1 MLKKNYMN
9 KKKIAFIS
17 GSSKGRGF
25 EIAKKLINE
34 NYFVI
39 INSNNKKE
47 LKRKSQKF
55 KYMSYIKGDITNA
68 NDVKNIFLEIKSKY
82 RYLDLLVCNYGNSK
96 FDENHLDLQNALN
109 KNLLPAFFCIKY
121 SQKLLRKNK
130 SKIICIS
137 SICGIESV
145 DGAPMGYSVAKSALN
160 TLVKIYSKLLSKN
173 NISINSIAPGNL
185 YFKGSLWEKKLKQN
199 KIKTKN
205 YIKNNV
211 PINKFGKIED
221 VFTIIKSILYNKTNF
236 ISGSIFITDGSQT
249 KKF

>member
-1 MLKKNYMN
+1 
-9 KKKIAFIS
+9 
-17 GSSKGRGF
+17 
-25 EIAKKLINE
+25 
-34 NYFVI
+34 
-39 INSNNKKE
+39 
-47 LKRKSQKF
+47 
-55 KYMSYIKGDITNA
+55 
-68 NDVKNIFLEIKSKY
+68 
-82 RYLDLLVCNYGNSK
+82 
-96 FDENHLDLQNALN
+96 
-109 KNLLPAFFCIKY
+109 
-121 SQKLLRKNK
+121 
-130 SKIICIS
+130 
-137 SICGIESV
+137 
-145 DGAPMGYSVAKSALN
+145 MGYSVAKSALN